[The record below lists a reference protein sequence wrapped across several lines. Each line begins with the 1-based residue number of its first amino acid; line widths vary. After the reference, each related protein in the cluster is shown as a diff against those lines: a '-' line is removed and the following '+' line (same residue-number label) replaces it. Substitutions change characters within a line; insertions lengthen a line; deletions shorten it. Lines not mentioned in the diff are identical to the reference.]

1 MHAAAS
7 SADSAS
13 AIENVH
19 SLLSSRGV
27 EARATEKNDDS
38 GNHFISQFF
47 LLSSPAI
54 ISNYEEVL
62 IAIAISY
69 L

>member
-38 GNHFISQFF
+38 GNHFI
-47 LLSSPAI
+47 LTNCEAM
-54 ISNYEEVL
+54 NYTSTNNVTMT
-62 IAIAISY
+62 A
-69 L
+69 